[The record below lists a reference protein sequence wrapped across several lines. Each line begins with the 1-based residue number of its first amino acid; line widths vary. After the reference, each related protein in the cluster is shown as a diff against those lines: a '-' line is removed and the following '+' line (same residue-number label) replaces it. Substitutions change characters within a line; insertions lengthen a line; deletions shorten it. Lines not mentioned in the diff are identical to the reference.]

1 MNTLI
6 SLDEAW
12 PELQGALE
20 KVVRLAD
27 GGDGPTMNND
37 GGDFSNKEYMRYF
50 TLVYNLCTQSPPHNS
65 SEQLYQRALLFVRNH
80 VDGVILPAVRAAADA
95 GDAASLDSAL
105 VKLAERLKAYA
116 VIVKWTKSLFSYLDR
131 FHTNRRLGLPTLRDS
146 CLAFIRQRLDSAAT
160 ERQILEALAA
170 AGTQNDMRGNPCRLC
185 LAECRLLLVEAL
197 SCSVDLDE
205 APVPPKHALVELT
218 RTARQARGA
227 DDAALADLRFGGA
240 GGLLALGKT
249 ELDRARYTELVRAA
263 HATQR
268 RQRFAAM
275 PRAATEG
282 LYTQD
287 GEREPTADLA
297 ALRAVARHRPRQLLL
312 LGAMVSRGADSASP
326 LVGAPIVL
334 SADLA
339 SKIREKLHQLPGAC
353 PRAGSNSEPVAGEEF
368 AWHPWAAAGGAAGGA
383 AAAAAQGSGKRKR
396 EEESEQDQEEEEEE
410 SDGSL
415 SDGFEYE
422 SD

>member
-1 MNTLI
+1 M
-6 SLDEAW
+6 
-12 PELQGALE
+12 
-20 KVVRLAD
+20 
-27 GGDGPTMNND
+27 
-37 GGDFSNKEYMRYF
+37 
-50 TLVYNLCTQSPPHNS
+50 
-65 SEQLYQRALLFVRNH
+65 LLFVRNH
-80 VDGVILPAVRAAADA
+80 VDGVILPAVRDAAGAR
-95 GDAASLDSAL
+95 DAASLDSAL

-116 VIVKWTKSLFSYLDR
+116 VIVKWTKSFFSYLDS
-131 FHTNRRLGLPTLRDS
+131 FHTKRHGLPSLHDS
-146 CLAFIRQRLDSAAT
+146 FWAFIRQRLDSAAT
-160 ERQILEALAA
+160 ERQILDALAA
-170 AGTQNDMRGNPCRLC
+170 AGTQNDIRGNPCRLC

-197 SCSVDLDE
+197 AYSVDLDE
-205 APVPPKHALVELT
+205 APVPPKHALVELI

-227 DDAALADLRFGGA
+227 DDAGLADLRFGGA
-240 GGLLALGKT
+240 GGLLALGKQT
-249 ELDRARYTELVRAA
+249 AGPAETYTELVRAA

-282 LYTQD
+282 LYTRD
-287 GEREPTADLA
+287 GEREPTADPA

-339 SKIREKLHQLPGAC
+339 SKIREQLHQLPGVC
-353 PRAGSNSEPVAGEEF
+353 PRAGSKSEPVAGEEF

-383 AAAAAQGSGKRKR
+383 AAAAAAQGSGKRKR
-396 EEESEQDQEEEEEE
+396 EAEESEEDQEEEEEE
-410 SDGSL
+410 EDSDGSL